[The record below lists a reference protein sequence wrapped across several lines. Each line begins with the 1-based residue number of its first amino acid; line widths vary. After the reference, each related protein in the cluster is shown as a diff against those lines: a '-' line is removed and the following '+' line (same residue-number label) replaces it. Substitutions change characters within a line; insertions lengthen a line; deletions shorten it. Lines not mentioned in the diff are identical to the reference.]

1 MIAYKRH
8 KNVLANSNC
17 GQRRSPGRRNGNS
30 LQYSCLGNPMD
41 RGAWQALVSGV
52 AELDTTEHTHVRAHT
67 LTHTHTHTHLY
78 QLPEISYNRII

>member
-1 MIAYKRH
+1 MQETRGNDSIPG
-8 KNVLANSNC
+8 LA
-17 GQRRSPGRRNGNS
+17 RSPGRRNGNS

-67 LTHTHTHTHLY
+67 LTHTHTHT
-78 QLPEISYNRII
+78 PVPVT